1 MENSVTP
8 PNPTKVATKWA
19 LINSLTAI
27 IIVYLLYYLNVPLKS
42 PIQYVSYVFFIAYL
56 FLSQKEF
63 KDELGGFIT
72 FGQAFSTGFRYAV
85 FTGLVTGV
93 FIYLYYSIL
102 NPEAYDKVLEI
113 TQTSMEE
120 QNAPSSQI
128 EKTMDIMHSWGPLL
142 SAFGVA
148 VGSAIVGAII
158 SLITAAIIKKER
170 SPLDIAD
177 SAVDPE

>member
-1 MENSVTP
+1 MEQLVLP

-19 LINSLTAI
+19 LINALTAI
-27 IIVYLLYYLNVPLKS
+27 IITYLMHFLNVPVKS
-42 PIQYVSYVFFIAYL
+42 PIQYISYVFFIAYL

-63 KDELGGFIT
+63 KDQLGGFIT

-85 FTGLVTGV
+85 FTGLLTAV

-102 NPEAYDKVLEI
+102 NPEAYDKILEI

-128 EKTMDIMHSWGPLL
+128 EKTMDIMRSWGPLL

-148 VGSAIVGAII
+148 VGSAIMGAIV
-158 SLITAAIIKKER
+158 SLITAAILKKER
-170 SPLDIAD
+170 SPLDIAE

>member
-1 MENSVTP
+1 MEKSLTP

-27 IIVYLLYYLNVPLKS
+27 VLTYLLFYLNVPLKS
-42 PIQYVSYVFFIAYL
+42 PVQYITYIFFIAYL

-72 FGQAFSTGFRYAV
+72 FGQAFSTGFRFSV
-85 FTGLVTGV
+85 FTGLVTAV
-93 FIYLYYSIL
+93 FIYLYYAFL
-102 NPEAYDKVLEI
+102 NPVAYEQILEM
-113 TQTSMEE
+113 TQASMEE
-120 QNAPSSQI
+120 QNTASSQI
-128 EKTMDIMHSWGPLL
+128 DKTVEMMRNWGPLL

-148 VGSAIVGAII
+148 VGSAIIGAIF

-170 SPLDIAD
+170 SASDLVEE
-177 SAVDPE
+177 AVDPE